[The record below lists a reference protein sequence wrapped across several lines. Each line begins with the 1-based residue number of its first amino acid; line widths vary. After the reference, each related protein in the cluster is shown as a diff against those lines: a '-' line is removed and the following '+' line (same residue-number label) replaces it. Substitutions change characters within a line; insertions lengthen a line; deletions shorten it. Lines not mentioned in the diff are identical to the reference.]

1 MIDARYYTTLE
12 CLKTFTDLVECEFC
26 PFRNM
31 CNFNQVS
38 ICEIMIDGIYEIEHK
53 INMEG

>member
-12 CLKTFTDLVECEFC
+12 CLKTFTDLVECEVC

-31 CNFNQVS
+31 CNFNEVS
-38 ICEIMIDGIYEIEHK
+38 ICDIMIDEMYEIEEK

>member
-12 CLKTFTDLVECEFC
+12 CFKKFTDLVECEFC
-26 PFRNM
+26 PFNIM
-31 CNFNQVS
+31 CNGEDGT
-38 ICEIMIDGIYEIEHK
+38 ICDIMIDGIYEIEHK